1 MKQKTAQDFIE
12 EALKTY
18 KERNKTYGDNY
29 YKFGKVMKELF
40 PNGLTLQG
48 EADFNRFGVL
58 YMIVAK
64 VSRYANQFKSG
75 GHQDSIH
82 DLGVYAFIQEE
93 LDIYYKNNPNKK
105 DK

>member
-1 MKQKTAQDFIE
+1 MKQKTAQDFLE

-58 YMIVAK
+58 SSMACN
-64 VSRYANQFKSG
+64 SARRSNAAANCLS
-75 GHQDSIH
+75 S
-82 DLGVYAFIQEE
+82 A
-93 LDIYYKNNPNKK
+93 
-105 DK
+105 